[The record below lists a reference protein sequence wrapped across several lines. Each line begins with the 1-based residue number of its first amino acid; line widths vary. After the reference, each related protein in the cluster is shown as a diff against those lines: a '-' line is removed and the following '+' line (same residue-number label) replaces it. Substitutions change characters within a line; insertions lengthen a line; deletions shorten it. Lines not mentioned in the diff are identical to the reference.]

1 MPHARPPAL
10 PCSLPQAGAIGIAG
24 RRALSP
30 ERFVGRMRQSRGPG
44 RAFEMSHFRLLT
56 RSRQVTEYS
65 CGACALQAV
74 LSHWGSDVEEEDL
87 MRILATSSEV
97 GTYPEDIVRGARS
110 LGFEAEAK
118 ENLTLDEVERFTA
131 EGHPMIALGQFWLS
145 EREMA
150 ASLADEWETGHY
162 IVVLGVDKEY
172 VYFQDPFVRMSK
184 AFVPRKTFEEHW
196 HQVMGGK
203 LETNP
208 KLVHLGIFVRGK
220 ASAERPVAGG
230 LTVPTL
236 DFEKFGSLNLMVV
249 QFPRILRP
257 YDFID
262 ELKDIWADGNVRPD
276 AFIFLRKDGEGNV
289 TGMEGSRLTEDD
301 DIASVNAVLAAIVAR
316 SIGSPEQA
324 RSKVEAATGAAAAGD
339 FGLSADDIHLVAR
352 KLSPG
357 HSAIIV
363 LFENVWERKF
373 KAVAHKHGGA
383 LVSQRLLTSE
393 ALAKAADELRGKQ

>member
-1 MPHARPPAL
+1 
-10 PCSLPQAGAIGIAG
+10 
-24 RRALSP
+24 
-30 ERFVGRMRQSRGPG
+30 
-44 RAFEMSHFRLLT
+44 
-56 RSRQVTEYS
+56 
-65 CGACALQAV
+65 
-74 LSHWGSDVEEEDL
+74 
-87 MRILATSSEV
+87 
-97 GTYPEDIVRGARS
+97 
-110 LGFEAEAK
+110 
-118 ENLTLDEVERFTA
+118 
-131 EGHPMIALGQFWLS
+131 
-145 EREMA
+145 
-150 ASLADEWETGHY
+150 
-162 IVVLGVDKEY
+162 
-172 VYFQDPFVRMSK
+172 VRMSK

-203 LETNP
+203 METNP

-373 KAVAHKHGGA
+373 KAVAHKHGGT

-393 ALAKAADELRGKQ
+393 ALVKAADELRGKQ